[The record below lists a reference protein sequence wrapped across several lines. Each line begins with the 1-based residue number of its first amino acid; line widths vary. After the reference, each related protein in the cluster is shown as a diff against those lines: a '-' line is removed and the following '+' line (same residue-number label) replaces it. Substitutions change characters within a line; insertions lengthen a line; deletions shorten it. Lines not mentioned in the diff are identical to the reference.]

1 MTGSGKEP
9 RRLLV
14 VDDEAGIHRAVARI
28 LSPRYAI
35 ESAYSAE
42 EALRAAGAQ
51 PFDVALVDVRMPGED
66 GFSLLRRLRAAHP
79 DVDVILMTGSV
90 DETDEKLVRS
100 LREDAYFFLLK
111 PFERGV
117 LEALLDRCLTARA
130 TRRELRDRVLE
141 LESELRQARD
151 LQRSLHPAPLPAAS
165 RFRAAVSFRPCL
177 AVGGDLY
184 DWQAFSPTRLLV
196 LLADVSGHGVSAAMI
211 TAMLKASFDRL
222 VAPAPPSSVL
232 ETLRGGLLNLAA
244 DRFVTAIVAD
254 LDAEKGTLVYASAGH
269 GPALLVRRDGTLA
282 RLERTGRFLS
292 AVVPP
297 ALSDSPPIPF
307 APGDRFV
314 AYTDGATEM
323 MNPAEERFGEARLEN
338 ALRDAA
344 GGDLSPVL
352 ERLDRFRDGRPADDD
367 ETIVS
372 VSRVAEDNV
381 LPRSPAPGV
390 QSTVT

>member
-1 MTGSGKEP
+1 MTERGAGVP
-9 RRLLV
+9 RLLV

-28 LSPRYAI
+28 LAPRYAI
-35 ESAYSAE
+35 VSAYSAE
-42 EALRAAGAQ
+42 EALAVAGASS
-51 PFDVALVDVRMPGED
+51 FDVALVDVRMPGED
-66 GFSLLRRLRAAHP
+66 GFSCLRRLRAAHP

-90 DETDEKLVRS
+90 DESDEKLVRS

-117 LEALLDRCLTARA
+117 LEALLDRCLSARA
-130 TRRELRDRVLE
+130 TRRALRDRVQE

-151 LQRSLHPAPLPAAS
+151 LQRSLHPAPLPAGS
-165 RFRAAVSFRPCL
+165 RFRATVSFRPCL

-184 DWQAFSPTRLLV
+184 DWHAFSPSRLLV

-222 VAPAPPSSVL
+222 TAPAPPSEVL
-232 ETLRGGLLNLAA
+232 GTLRAGLMNLEA

-269 GPALLVRRDGTLA
+269 GAALLVRRDGTLA

-297 ALSDSPPIPF
+297 ALGDSPPIPF

-314 AYTDGATEM
+314 AYTDGAPEM
-323 MNPAEERFGEARLEN
+323 MNPGGERFGEPRLEN
-338 ALRDAA
+338 ALRDAT
-344 GGDLSPVL
+344 GGDLSPII

-372 VSRVAEDNV
+372 VSRVGEDNP
-381 LPRSPAPGV
+381 LPRSSPPAL
-390 QSTVT
+390 QSKMT